1 MASKDR
7 VYALNEA
14 RSEHPAAAPADQRRE
29 RARVLTGDPPW
40 LHDGLTV
47 RLTLRGEPV
56 DFFGIGV
63 MARGVGRSTGTVR
76 RWITEGLMPETPYR
90 TPGRSPCSQHRMW
103 TREAVLQTAAA
114 VRGLGLDRRRTRSW
128 AQSDLPELLRA
139 TGATA

>member
-1 MASKDR
+1 MTD
-7 VYALNEA
+7 
-14 RSEHPAAAPADQRRE
+14 PA
-29 RARVLTGDPPW
+29 W
-40 LHDGLTV
+40 LHEGLTV
-47 RLTLRGEPV
+47 RLTCRGEPV
-56 DFFGIGV
+56 DFFAISV

-76 RWITEGLMPETPYR
+76 RWITDGLMPETPYR
-90 TPGRSPCSQHRMW
+90 TPGRSPCSQNRMW